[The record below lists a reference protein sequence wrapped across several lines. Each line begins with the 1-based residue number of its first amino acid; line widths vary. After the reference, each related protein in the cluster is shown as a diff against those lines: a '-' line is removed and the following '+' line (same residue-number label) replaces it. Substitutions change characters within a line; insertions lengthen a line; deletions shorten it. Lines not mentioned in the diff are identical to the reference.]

1 MKIIGIIP
9 VRYNSTRF
17 PGKPLV
23 KILDRPMIQWVYEA
37 SLMSKFLDEAII
49 ATDDKRIFDCAGTF
63 ASKVVMTPE
72 CNSGTD
78 RLAYVVKKINCDI
91 VINIQGDEPMMKP
104 EIIDAAIKP
113 LIKNKNIMVSTI
125 ATAFEN
131 EKEKNNP
138 NNVKVISDKNN
149 FAIYFSRLPLPNSL
163 KHIGLYVYRKKFLL
177 KFARMKQMP
186 LELAEKL
193 EQLRILENGHKI
205 YVTKTKYK
213 TIGVDTKSDLSEVKK
228 WLSLGS
234 KFSRHARA
242 TTLLPSLCSSLLKA

>member
-37 SLMSKFLDEAII
+37 AMMSKFLDEVII
-49 ATDDKRIFDCAGTF
+49 ATDDKKIFDCAGTF

-78 RLAYVVKKINCDI
+78 RLAFIVKKINCDI
-91 VINIQGDEPMMKP
+91 VVNIQGDEP
-104 EIIDAAIKP
+104 
-113 LIKNKNIMVSTI
+113 LIKAEMIDSAIRSLLENKNVLVSTL
-125 ATAFEN
+125 ATNFES
-131 EKEKNNP
+131 ETERNNP
-138 NNVKVISDKNN
+138 NSVKVILDRNN
-149 FAIYFSRLPLPNSL
+149 FAIYFSRLPLSGSL
-163 KHIGLYVYRKKFLL
+163 KHIGLYVYRKDFLL
-177 KFARMKQMP
+177 KFAAMKQTS

-205 YVTKTKYK
+205 YVVKTKYK
-213 TIGVDTKSDLSEVKK
+213 TIGVDTKSDLEQVKK

-234 KFSRHARA
+234 KFSRHAHP
-242 TTLLPSLCSSLLKA
+242 TTLSASLCSSLLKA

>member
-9 VRYNSTRF
+9 VRYGSIRF

-23 KILDRPMIQWVYEA
+23 KIKDKPMMQWVYEA
-37 SLMSKFLDEAII
+37 ASKSKFLDEVIV
-49 ATDDKRIFDCAGTF
+49 ATDDKKIFNCAETF
-63 ASKVVMTPE
+63 GAKVVMTPE

-78 RLAYVVKKINCDI
+78 RLAFVVKKINCDI
-91 VINIQGDEPMMKP
+91 IVNIQGDEPLIKP
-104 EIIDAAIKP
+104 KIIDAAIKP
-113 LIKNKNIMVSTI
+113 LIKNKSIQV
-125 ATAFEN
+125 ATVATDFEN
-131 EKEKNNP
+131 GKGKANP
-138 NNVKVISDKNN
+138 NNVKVILNKNN

-163 KHIGLYVYRKKFLL
+163 KHIGLYVYKKNFLL
-177 KFARMKQMP
+177 KFAQMKQTP

-193 EQLRILENGHKI
+193 EQLRILENGYKI
-205 YVTKTKYK
+205 YVVKTKYK
-213 TIGVDTKSDLSEVKK
+213 TIGVDTKSDLEKVKK